1 MAKLDA
7 TLLLRV
13 GGEEPMKPLKTLQN
27 QELFAQIERAVEADL
42 IGKTEGEYPC

>member
-13 GGEEPMKPLKTLQN
+13 GGDEPMKPLKTLQN
-27 QELFAQIERAVEADL
+27 QELLAQIERAVEAYL
-42 IGKTEGEYPC
+42 IEKIEGEYPC